1 MKKTAEQTHGK
12 ATGAQIAAAGFLG
25 LLTLLLPA
33 KFAGL
38 AVMPEATSFFPGFW
52 SAYIDITW
60 PAHSFGLCSG
70 AALLS
75 ALVVFGWRTA
85 SPLRSAAGRCAMLW
99 AFGLPLAA
107 LPGLLNC
114 ETPDYAIWE
123 IFHLAAIGAYVWALY
138 LVLANRPEWRGIYV
152 WLLLTGAGYAVYAGL
167 RQYFVGF
174 AEMRDFMRQQYE
186 AGIQLGNVMRSKL
199 EDDRV
204 FGSFASCNVLAG
216 YLVLLLPLA
225 GWKLWV
231 SGERFEPTKVSKP
244 LLAGIGCALLGVV
257 LLLTRGRGA
266 LLAAVLAAGGFVLTL
281 PMRKL
286 WRTGLILAAVAVI
299 AGGAVFANYLGR
311 GFGSMEERV
320 DYLKTS
326 VRMVLE
332 KPVTGYGWGGFF
344 YRHMELKT
352 SDTDEAAHDPHNI
365 VASFATQAGIPAGVL
380 AAFILCWPMWEL
392 GRRVVCRRAGGFE
405 QAVFWGEVAFLLH
418 ALMDVDLQIPANM
431 AIAGGLL
438 VAALIRPETRA
449 GEAENKADSV
459 TSDSSRWTRLLWL
472 LPGAVLCVA
481 AFGGSYY
488 VMRSEKAFDDL
499 LKLVQPQS
507 AEDLKQRPTPAGI
520 ERALK
525 EAVEWRPFSPFP
537 WENAGDFYLAMRDT
551 RNAERCYRE
560 ALKRTSSRPSTYER
574 LSRIERMRGNREE
587 AKRLLLEACRR
598 FPGNPKYTD
607 ELKECYPEVEFE
619 R

>member
-1 MKKTAEQTHGK
+1 MKMKKTAEQTNRV
-12 ATGAQIAAAGFLG
+12 GAGQLLAGGFLG

-38 AVMPEATSFFPGFW
+38 AVMPEATSFFPGYW

-60 PAHSFGLCSG
+60 PAHSFGLFAG
-70 AALLS
+70 VALLL
-75 ALVVFGWRTA
+75 ALLAFGWRME
-85 SPLRSAAGRCAMLW
+85 SPFRSAAGRCAMLW

-114 ETPDYAIWE
+114 ETLDYALWE
-123 IFHLAAIGAYVWALY
+123 IFHLAGIGAYVWALY
-138 LVLANRPEWRGIYV
+138 LVFANRPEWRGVYV
-152 WLLLTGAGYAVYAGL
+152 WLLLAGAGYAVYAGL

-174 AEMRDFMRQQYE
+174 AEMREFMQQQYE
-186 AGIQLGNVMRSKL
+186 AGIQLGGVMRSKL

-225 GWKLWV
+225 GWRLWV
-231 SGERFEPTKVSKP
+231 AGERFEPAKVSKP
-244 LLAGIGCALLGVV
+244 LLAGIGCVLLGSV

-286 WRTGLILAAVAVI
+286 WRAGLILAAVVVI
-299 AGGAVFANYLGR
+299 AGGAVFANYVGR

-326 VRMVLE
+326 ARMVME
-332 KPVTGYGWGGFF
+332 KPVAGYGWGGFF

-380 AAFILCWPMWEL
+380 AAFILLWPMWEL
-392 GRRVVCRRAGGFE
+392 GRRVLRRRAGGFE
-405 QAVFWGEVAFLLH
+405 QAVFWGEAAFLLH

-431 AIAGGLL
+431 VIAGGLL
-438 VAALIRPETRA
+438 IAALIRPE
-449 GEAENKADSV
+449 AEESGTEGKNQVPALSL
-459 TSDSSRWTRLLWL
+459 RLLWL
-472 LPGAVLCVA
+472 LPGVVLCVV
-481 AFGGSYY
+481 AFGGSCY

-507 AEDLKQRPTPAGI
+507 ADDLKVRPTPAGV
-520 ERALK
+520 EKALRG
-525 EAVEWRPFSPFP
+525 AVGLRPFSPFP
-537 WENAGDFYLAMRDT
+537 WENAGDFYLAVRDT

-560 ALKRTSSRPSTYER
+560 ALKRTSARPSVYER

-598 FPGNPKYTD
+598 FPDNPKYTD
-607 ELKECYPEVEFE
+607 ELKERYPEVAFP